1 MKAIFIAYTP
11 AYTEEIVALLEANG
25 QRGFTAWQDIQGR
38 GSVDG
43 IPHLGN
49 HAWPEMN
56 YAVLTVST
64 MTLSTVSS
72 KTSGPRTPSITTSVS
87 GLSSGTL
94 RRYSDLRRKYL
105 FGIQP

>member
-1 MKAIFIAYTP
+1 MKAIFIAYNQ
-11 AYTEEIVALLEANG
+11 AYNEEIVEVLEANG

-56 YAVLTVST
+56 YAVLTV
-64 MTLSTVSS
+64 VDD
-72 KTSGPRTPSITTSVS
+72 
-87 GLSSGTL
+87 GLVDGNL
-94 RRYSDLRRKYL
+94 DDLRAKDAAYHDLGLRAYVWNVEKAL
-105 FGIQP
+105 